1 MHLQH
6 LTSVDGEIVW
16 DVDPAV
22 VGGARGR
29 VYLRDDVTVDH
40 GARLARTATDRSA
53 LFEERVVGA
62 AATIRP
68 RLIDTEEDTLG
79 RFRAEVRELETADRF
94 HPVDEPSDPAPGV
107 VAAMDSWFDG
117 LAGRRIALVGVD
129 ALGLSIADLVVER
142 GGRIVGVSNR
152 SGSVATSAG
161 LDPAELRSARAR
173 HGDLF
178 VTEIGLELHLPD
190 ELLGLAVDAIVVGGG
205 VGIVD
210 RALAAAIGADVVVP
224 TSDAPYTADGLHELR
239 RRRIVPLPDLAT
251 TAGPMLEASAPPGL
265 TPAERTAR
273 AERLIADRI
282 GGARLS
288 KVDPVRYVDTLA
300 ETFLAT
306 WVPAGARSAVEV
318 P

>member
-22 VGGARGR
+22 VDGARGR
-29 VYLRDDVTVDH
+29 VYLREGVTADH
-40 GARLARTATDRSA
+40 GASLARAATDRAA

-68 RLIDTEEDTLG
+68 RLIDTDEDTLA
-79 RFRAEVRELETADRF
+79 RFRAEVRQLEEADRF
-94 HPVDEPSDPAPGV
+94 HPVDEPADPGRGV

-117 LAGRRIALVGVD
+117 LAGRRIALVD
-129 ALGLSIADLVVER
+129 LDELGLSIADLVVER
-142 GGRIVGVSNR
+142 GGRVVGVSNR

-161 LDPAELRSARAR
+161 LDPAALRAAREA
-173 HGDLF
+173 HGELF
-178 VTEIGLELHLPD
+178 VTEIGLELHLPS
-190 ELLGLAVDAIVVGGG
+190 ELLGLRVDAVVLGGG

-210 RALAAAIGADVVVP
+210 RELAGTIGADVVVP
-224 TSDAPYTADGLHELR
+224 TSDAAYTADGLHELR
-239 RRRIVPLPDLAT
+239 RRKIVPLPDLAT
-251 TAGPMLEASAPPGL
+251 TAGPMLEASAPAGL

-288 KVDPVRYVDTLA
+288 KVDPVRYAETIA

-306 WVPAGARSAVEV
+306 WVPSAARAAEV
-318 P
+318 R